1 MKLTLRVDQGQ
12 GEYEVTTN
20 LYVIVTW
27 ERKYKRK
34 ASDLASSGIGM
45 EDLAFMAYEATK
57 LAGITV
63 PAMFDDFVKRLTT
76 LEVVEGEPANPTE
89 EATGG
94 N

>member
-57 LAGITV
+57 HAGITV